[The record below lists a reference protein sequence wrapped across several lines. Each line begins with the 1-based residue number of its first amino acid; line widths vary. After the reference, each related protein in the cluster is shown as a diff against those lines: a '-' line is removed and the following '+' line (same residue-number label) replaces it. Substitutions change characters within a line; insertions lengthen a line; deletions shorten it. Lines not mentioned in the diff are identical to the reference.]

1 MAAIVQIPG
10 DRRKVE
16 KTTGPCSIIQSKGNS
31 RRRDCFV
38 AALLAMTG
46 VDTTISPPAGGEAWS
61 R

>member
-1 MAAIVQIPG
+1 MAATMQVLG
-10 DRRKVE
+10 DRRKAE
-16 KTTGPCSIIQSKGNS
+16 KSMAPRSIIQDKGNS
-31 RRRDCFV
+31 RRQDCFV